1 MQDLIILNID
11 NHNYRI
17 NICQKTANDAESIKI
32 LIPVYILSKQ
42 GYEIVR
48 VCIESLK
55 RNTQENHEIWII
67 DNNSPTKYS
76 TKLSQIKN
84 INIITNKTEPINKR
98 LTTQEKKKSIFNI
111 KNLLKGKKKKS
122 QLSDGSYANAIALE
136 IGCRII
142 NQNTRHVLTMHSDTI
157 VTRKKWLTYLKS
169 KLNNE
174 VRAVGCFK
182 DNIRINALHIS
193 GLLFDFQLFKS
204 LEVNFLP
211 NIKQRLSK
219 ELPEYDAGD
228 LISLR
233 FLQNNY
239 KLFCCKNTHNNKNL
253 LPAISKNSIF
263 NLSTDQ
269 SFDDNDN
276 IIFMHLGRGTPK
288 SINKYKKNNK
298 TTAKQWIEFADK
310 TKNVHQCNRT
320 EENT

>member
-1 MQDLIILNID
+1 MQDFITLNID
-11 NHNYRI
+11 NHNYSI
-17 NICQKTANDAESIKI
+17 SISQKTANDADSIKI
-32 LIPVYILSKQ
+32 LIPVYMLSKQ
-42 GYEIVR
+42 GYEIFR

-76 TKLSQIKN
+76 KKLSKIKN

-98 LTTQEKKKSIFNI
+98 IITKRKKKRTFNI
-111 KNLLKGKKKKS
+111 NFFLKGKKKKS

-136 IGCRII
+136 IGSRII
-142 NQNTRHVLTMHSDTI
+142 NQKTRYVLAMHSDI
-157 VTRKKWLTYLKS
+157 LVTRKKWLTYLKS
-169 KLNNE
+169 KLSNE

-204 LEVNFLP
+204 LEVDFLP

-219 ELPEYDAGD
+219 ERPEYDVGD

-239 KLFCCKNTHNNKNL
+239 KLFCCKNTHNNPNL
-253 LPAISKNSIF
+253 LPKTSESSIF
-263 NLSTDQ
+263 NLNTDR

-298 TTAKQWIEFADK
+298 TTARQWIKFADK
-310 TKNVHQCNRT
+310 IKKI
-320 EENT
+320 